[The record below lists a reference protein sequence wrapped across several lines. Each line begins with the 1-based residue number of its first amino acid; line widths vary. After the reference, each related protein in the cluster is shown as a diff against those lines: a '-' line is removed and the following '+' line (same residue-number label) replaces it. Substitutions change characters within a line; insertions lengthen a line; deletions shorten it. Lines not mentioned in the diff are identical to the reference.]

1 MSNSNV
7 VIAVVL
13 ALSASPSV
21 AQEQSGSQ
29 PEQTLESAEP
39 QLGPDHTYIDVVIV
53 EFETLSGP
61 TKQDV
66 EDIIEQTDADDLHD
80 LQNTISQSRQAIMTL
95 AAVGMNPTQVVAA
108 GVTPD
113 GVLTLVV
120 QQTA

>member
-1 MSNSNV
+1 MSNPNV

-39 QLGPDHTYIDVVIV
+39 QLGPDQTYIDVVIV

-66 EDIIEQTDADDLHD
+66 DDIIEQTDADDLHD